1 MNPAAEDLFG
11 ISYRRASE
19 LPLASIA
26 PGIDALAELCDRAIQ
41 ERQSFGK
48 TLNIQSPQH
57 EGGELELAVR
67 VSHTGEDAA
76 SPLLVELF
84 DITQRHQLDRENAL
98 LQQHGVS
105 RRIIRELAHEIR
117 NPLGGLRGAAQL
129 LERELGDPSLL
140 EFTQVIINE
149 ADRLA
154 ALMDNLLGPG
164 SRPNKCMVSVHEVLE
179 RVAIVVESEW
189 PEQKIIRDY
198 DPSLPELWLDYDQM
212 TQAFL
217 NLVRNS
223 AQATAGT
230 GEIILRTRA
239 LINQVLNKQSHK
251 LVAFVQIEDSGSG
264 VPAEITETLFYPLVS
279 GRADGTGLGLPLAQD
294 LVNRHQGLIE
304 YESQPGHT
312 VFMVHL
318 PIVESA
324 GPADDPAS
332 AV

>member
-1 MNPAAEDLFG
+1 MNPAAENLFG
-11 ISYRRASE
+11 ISFRRASE
-19 LPLASIA
+19 LPFASIA

-48 TLNIQSPQH
+48 TLTVMSPQR
-57 EGGELELAVR
+57 EGTELELAVR
-67 VSHTGEDAA
+67 VSQTGEDVA

-98 LQQHGVS
+98 LEQHGVS

-129 LERELGDPSLL
+129 LERELSDPSLL

-154 ALMDNLLGPG
+154 TLMNNLLGPG
-164 SRPNKCMVSVHEVLE
+164 SRPNMRMVNVHEVLE
-179 RVAIVVESEW
+179 RVATVVESEW
-189 PEQKIIRDY
+189 PGQNIIRDY
-198 DPSLPELWLDYDQM
+198 DPSLPELWLDSDQM

-217 NLVRNS
+217 NLVRNA
-223 AQATAGT
+223 AQATTGK
-230 GEIILRTRA
+230 GEIILRTRV
-239 LINQVLNKQSHK
+239 LTNQVLNKKNHK
-251 LVAFVQIEDSGSG
+251 LVAFIQIEDSGPG
-264 VPAEITETLFYPLVS
+264 VPAEIAETLFYPLVS
-279 GRADGTGLGLPLAQD
+279 GRANGTGLGLPLAQD

-304 YESQPGHT
+304 YESDPGHT

-318 PIVESA
+318 PIVERADSA
-324 GPADDPAS
+324 DISAS